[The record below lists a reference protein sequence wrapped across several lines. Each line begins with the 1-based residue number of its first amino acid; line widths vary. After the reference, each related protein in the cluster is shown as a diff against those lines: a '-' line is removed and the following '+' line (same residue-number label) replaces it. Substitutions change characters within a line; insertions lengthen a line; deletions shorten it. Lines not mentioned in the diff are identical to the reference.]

1 MRRIRRSY
9 SGIILIINTIPPF
22 IMRRILSTV
31 LLACLVLGAWAQNKK
46 KMTEEEKKE
55 AMEQLEVFYQ
65 FETGTAFSGLDSLAE
80 NQEFKQDMLPWE
92 KWADKFKHKSFK
104 NGLSRLF
111 MCFDKAFIE
120 PNKDSS
126 IFCNLMLRGKEED
139 VSSYFGGRQGSGL
152 WEKYYHEDENGNF
165 TGFCKELFFDL
176 ETDLQL
182 HLTDKQGKPA
192 YIHPE
197 KDIYLLEGG
206 DYAKNKDMLNIWF
219 GLQIPLTVPYQEIA
233 GGHISLSFYMPQEYD
248 RITVPIKDFGDKPV
262 QVTWG
267 SKTFSIEKVDNN
279 GFIISADAETLDTLK
294 GMKRLY
300 HRDGNWYEPSSS
312 TATTG
317 DLDKILKNSTRKI
330 TFEEW
335 LKENGIDPNNLEE
348 TLKYFMEDEVSESEE
363 DTGTDD
369 AGVTGKH
376 YRIALQGDSL
386 LLYMPVEKRRKIAEI
401 TVFAP
406 SEDEASR
413 LIINRERCN
422 ELIEWLCTEKSP
434 DNKKQAEP
442 EEMEEVDYF
451 SPDFQPAKPINPQTG
466 MPDEWN
472 MVLTQLLRKPEEAVE
487 QGITGRMMA
496 EITIGADGVASNVKI
511 NGDPHPLLEKAVC
524 DCLYGIK
531 YVPATWKG
539 KAISFVAS
547 LPVIFY

>member
-1 MRRIRRSY
+1 MRHIRRSY

-348 TLKYFMEDEVSESEE
+348 TLKYFMEDDVSEE

-406 SEDEASR
+406 SEGEASR

>member
-55 AMEQLEVFYQ
+55 TMEQLEVFYQ

-279 GFIISADAETLDTLK
+279 GFIISADAETLDKLK

-348 TLKYFMEDEVSESEE
+348 TLKYFMEDEVSEE
-363 DTGTDD
+363 DTSTDD

-376 YRIALQGDSL
+376 YKIALQGDSL

-406 SEDEASR
+406 SEGEASR

-531 YVPATWKG
+531 YVPSTWKG

>member
-92 KWADKFKHKSFK
+92 KWADKYKHKSFK
-104 NGLSRLF
+104 KSLSRLF

-120 PNKDSS
+120 PDKDSP
-126 IFCNLMLRGKEED
+126 IFCNLMLRGKEEN

-279 GFIISADAETLDTLK
+279 GFIISADAETLDKLK

-348 TLKYFMEDEVSESEE
+348 TLKYFMEDEVSEE

-401 TVFAP
+401 TVFVP
-406 SEDEASR
+406 LEGEASR

>member
-55 AMEQLEVFYQ
+55 TMEQLEVFYQ

-126 IFCNLMLRGKEED
+126 IFCNLMLRGKGED
-139 VSSYFGGRQGSGL
+139 VSSYFGGRPGSGL

-279 GFIISADAETLDTLK
+279 GFIISADAETLDKLK

-348 TLKYFMEDEVSESEE
+348 TLKYFMEDEVSEE
-363 DTGTDD
+363 DTSTDD

-376 YRIALQGDSL
+376 YKIALQGDSL

-406 SEDEASR
+406 SEGEASR

-487 QGITGRMMA
+487 QGITGRMVA

>member
-9 SGIILIINTIPPF
+9 SGIILIINTISPF

-262 QVTWG
+262 QVTWC

-279 GFIISADAETLDTLK
+279 LFIISADAETLDKLK

-348 TLKYFMEDEVSESEE
+348 TLKYFMEDEVSEE

-406 SEDEASR
+406 SEGEASR

>member
-279 GFIISADAETLDTLK
+279 GFIISADAETLDKLK

-300 HRDGNWYEPSSS
+300 HRDGNWYEPSSP

-348 TLKYFMEDEVSESEE
+348 TLKYFMEDEVSEE

-406 SEDEASR
+406 SEGEASR

>member
-279 GFIISADAETLDTLK
+279 GFIISADAETLDKLK

-348 TLKYFMEDEVSESEE
+348 TLKYFMEDEVSEE

-406 SEDEASR
+406 SEGEASR

-434 DNKKQAEP
+434 DNKKQAGP

>member
-139 VSSYFGGRQGSGL
+139 VSSYFGGRQGAGL

-279 GFIISADAETLDTLK
+279 GFIISADAETLDKLK

-300 HRDGNWYEPSSS
+300 HRDGNWYESSSS

-348 TLKYFMEDEVSESEE
+348 TLKYFMEDEVSEE

-406 SEDEASR
+406 SEGEASR

-472 MVLTQLLRKPEEAVE
+472 MVLAQLLRKPEEAVE
-487 QGITGRMMA
+487 QGITGRMTA

>member
-104 NGLSRLF
+104 KSLSRLF

-120 PNKDSS
+120 PDKDSP
-126 IFCNLMLRGKEED
+126 IFCNLMLRGKEEN

-279 GFIISADAETLDTLK
+279 GFIISADAETLDKLK

-348 TLKYFMEDEVSESEE
+348 TLKYFMEDEVSEE

-401 TVFAP
+401 TVFVP
-406 SEDEASR
+406 LEGEASR

-451 SPDFQPAKPINPQTG
+451 SPDFQPAKPINPQTE

>member
-1 MRRIRRSY
+1 MKR
-9 SGIILIINTIPPF
+9 L
-22 IMRRILSTV
+22 LSTV

-279 GFIISADAETLDTLK
+279 GFIISADAETLDKLK
-294 GMKRLY
+294 GMKHLY

-348 TLKYFMEDEVSESEE
+348 TLKYFMEDEVSEE

-434 DNKKQAEP
+434 DNKKQTEP

-511 NGDPHPLLEKAVC
+511 NGDPHPLLEKVVC

>member
-152 WEKYYHEDENGNF
+152 WEKYYHEDGNGNF

-219 GLQIPLTVPYQEIA
+219 GLQIPLTVPYQEIT

-279 GFIISADAETLDTLK
+279 GFIISADAETLDKLK

-348 TLKYFMEDEVSESEE
+348 TLKYFMEDEVSEE

-406 SEDEASR
+406 SEGEASR

>member
-279 GFIISADAETLDTLK
+279 GFIISADAETLDKLK

-348 TLKYFMEDEVSESEE
+348 TLNTLMEDEVSEE

-406 SEDEASR
+406 SEGEASR

-511 NGDPHPLLEKAVC
+511 NGDPHPLLEKRSATASTA
-524 DCLYGIK
+524 IK

>member
-1 MRRIRRSY
+1 MRHIRRSY

-279 GFIISADAETLDTLK
+279 GFIISADAETLDKLK
-294 GMKRLY
+294 GMKHLY

-348 TLKYFMEDEVSESEE
+348 TLKYFMEDEVSEE

-369 AGVTGKH
+369 AGVTEKH

-434 DNKKQAEP
+434 DNKKQTEP

-511 NGDPHPLLEKAVC
+511 NGDPHPLLEKVVC

>member
-104 NGLSRLF
+104 KSLSRLF

-120 PNKDSS
+120 PDKDSP
-126 IFCNLMLRGKEED
+126 IFCNLMLRGKEEN

-233 GGHISLSFYMPQEYD
+233 DGHISLSFYMPQEYD

-279 GFIISADAETLDTLK
+279 GFIISADAETLDKLK

-348 TLKYFMEDEVSESEE
+348 TLKYFMEDEVSEE

-401 TVFAP
+401 TVFVP
-406 SEDEASR
+406 LEGEASR

>member
-9 SGIILIINTIPPF
+9 SGIILIINTISPF

-262 QVTWG
+262 QVTWC

-279 GFIISADAETLDTLK
+279 GFIISADAETLDKLK

-348 TLKYFMEDEVSESEE
+348 TLKYFMEDEVSEE

-386 LLYMPVEKRRKIAEI
+386 LLYMLVEKRRKIAEI

-406 SEDEASR
+406 SEGEASR

>member
-1 MRRIRRSY
+1 MRR
-9 SGIILIINTIPPF
+9 L
-22 IMRRILSTV
+22 LSTV
-31 LLACLVLGAWAQNKK
+31 LLACLVLGAWAQNKT
-46 KMTEEEKKE
+46 KMTEEEKKKTMEGLE
-55 AMEQLEVFYQ
+55 ALYQLE
-65 FETGTAFSGLDSLAE
+65 TGAAFGELGSLSG
-80 NQEFKQDMLPWE
+80 NKEFKQDRLPWE

-104 NGLSRLF
+104 KSLSRLF
-111 MCFDKAFIE
+111 RCFDKAFIE
-120 PNKDSS
+120 PNKDSP
-126 IFCNLMLRGKEED
+126 IFFNLMLRGKDED
-139 VSSYFGGRQGSGL
+139 VSSYFGSRQGSGL
-152 WEKYYHEDENGNF
+152 WEEHYHEDENGNF

-182 HLTDKQGKPA
+182 HLTDKQGKPV
-192 YIHPE
+192 YILPDG
-197 KDIYLLEGG
+197 DIYLLEGG
-206 DYAKNKDMLNIWF
+206 DYAQNKDMLNIWF
-219 GLQIPLTVPYQEIA
+219 GLQIPLTIPYQEIA
-233 GGHISLSFYMPQEYD
+233 GGHISLSFYMPEKYD

-267 SKTFSIEKVDNN
+267 NKTFSIEKVDSN
-279 GFIISADAETLDTLK
+279 GFIISADAETLDKLK

-312 TATTG
+312 TSTTG

-335 LKENGIDPNNLEE
+335 LKEEGIDLNNLEE
-348 TLKYFMEDEVSESEE
+348 TLKHFMEDEASEE
-363 DTGTDD
+363 NDDTD
-369 AGVTGKH
+369 AAGMMGKH
-376 YRIALQGDSL
+376 YRTALQGDSL
-386 LLYMPVEKRRKIAEI
+386 LLYMPDEKRREIAEI

-406 SEDEASR
+406 SEGEASR

-434 DNKKQAEP
+434 DNTKQTEP

-472 MVLTQLLRKPEEAVE
+472 IILAQLLRKPEEAVE
-487 QGITGRMMA
+487 QGITGRMTA
-496 EITIGADGVASNVKI
+496 EITIGTDGVASNVKI

-531 YVPATWKG
+531 YVPAKWKG
-539 KAISFVAS
+539 KAISFVTT
-547 LPVIFY
+547 LPVIFK

>member
-1 MRRIRRSY
+1 MKR
-9 SGIILIINTIPPF
+9 L
-22 IMRRILSTV
+22 LSTV
-31 LLACLVLGAWAQNKK
+31 LLACFVLGAWAQNKT

-55 AMEQLEVFYQ
+55 AMKQLEVLYQ
-65 FETGTAFSGLDSLAE
+65 FETGTAFGELDSLTE
-80 NQEFKQDMLPWE
+80 SQEFKQDRLPWE

-104 NGLSRLF
+104 KSLSRLF

-120 PNKDSS
+120 PNKDSP
-126 IFCNLMLRGKEED
+126 IFFNLMLRGKDED
-139 VSSYFGGRQGSGL
+139 VSSYFGGRKEPACGKSIITRMRTGTSRGSAKNFSSTWRL
-152 WEKYYHEDENGNF
+152 ICSFIWRINRANRSIPDE
-165 TGFCKELFFDL
+165 
-176 ETDLQL
+176 
-182 HLTDKQGKPA
+182 
-192 YIHPE
+192 
-197 KDIYLLEGG
+197 DIYLLEGG
-206 DYAKNKDMLNIWF
+206 DYAQNKDMLNIWF

-233 GGHISLSFYMPQEYD
+233 GGHISLSFYMPEKYD
-248 RITVPIKDFGDKPV
+248 RIIVPIKDFGDKPV

-267 SKTFSIEKVDNN
+267 NKTFSIEKVDSN
-279 GFIISADAETLDTLK
+279 GFIISADAETLDKLK

-312 TATTG
+312 TSTTG

-335 LKENGIDPNNLEE
+335 LKEEGIDLNNLEE
-348 TLKYFMEDEVSESEE
+348 TLKHFMEDEASEE
-363 DTGTDD
+363 NDDTD
-369 AGVTGKH
+369 AAGMMGKH
-376 YRIALQGDSL
+376 YRTALQGDSL
-386 LLYMPVEKRRKIAEI
+386 LLYMPDEKRREIAEI

-406 SEDEASR
+406 SEGEASR

-434 DNKKQAEP
+434 DNTKQTEP

-472 MVLTQLLRKPEEAVE
+472 IILAQLLRKPEEAVE
-487 QGITGRMMA
+487 QGITGRMTA
-496 EITIGADGVASNVKI
+496 EITIGTDGVASNVKI

-531 YVPATWKG
+531 YVPAKWKG
-539 KAISFVAS
+539 KAISFVTT
-547 LPVIFY
+547 LPVIFK

>member
-55 AMEQLEVFYQ
+55 TMEQLEVFYQ

-206 DYAKNKDMLNIWF
+206 DYAKNKGMLNIWF

-279 GFIISADAETLDTLK
+279 GFIISADAETLDKLK

-348 TLKYFMEDEVSESEE
+348 TLKYFMEDEVSEE
-363 DTGTDD
+363 DTSTDD

-376 YRIALQGDSL
+376 YKIALQGDSL

-406 SEDEASR
+406 SEGEASR

>member
-55 AMEQLEVFYQ
+55 TMEQLEVFYQ

-104 NGLSRLF
+104 KSLSRLF

-279 GFIISADAETLDTLK
+279 GFIISADAETLDKLK

-348 TLKYFMEDEVSESEE
+348 TLKYFMEDEVSEE
-363 DTGTDD
+363 DTSTDD

-376 YRIALQGDSL
+376 YKIALQGDSL

-406 SEDEASR
+406 SEGEASR

-531 YVPATWKG
+531 DVPATWEG

>member
-9 SGIILIINTIPPF
+9 SGIILIINTISPF

-92 KWADKFKHKSFK
+92 KWADKFKHKNFK

-262 QVTWG
+262 QVTWC

-279 GFIISADAETLDTLK
+279 GFIISADAETLDKLK

-348 TLKYFMEDEVSESEE
+348 TLKYFMEDEVSEE

-406 SEDEASR
+406 SEGEASR

>member
-1 MRRIRRSY
+1 MRRIRPSY

-279 GFIISADAETLDTLK
+279 GFIISADAETLDKLK

-348 TLKYFMEDEVSESEE
+348 TLKYFMEDEVSEE

-406 SEDEASR
+406 LEGEASR

>member
-1 MRRIRRSY
+1 MRHIRRSY

-139 VSSYFGGRQGSGL
+139 VSSYFGGRQGSGM

-279 GFIISADAETLDTLK
+279 GFIISADAETLDKLK
-294 GMKRLY
+294 GMKHLY

-348 TLKYFMEDEVSESEE
+348 TLKYFMEDEVSEE

-434 DNKKQAEP
+434 DNKKQTEP

-472 MVLTQLLRKPEEAVE
+472 MVLTQLLRKPKEAVE

-511 NGDPHPLLEKAVC
+511 NGDPHPLLEKVVC

>member
-1 MRRIRRSY
+1 MRHIRRSY

-139 VSSYFGGRQGSGL
+139 VSSYFGVRQGSGL

-348 TLKYFMEDEVSESEE
+348 TLKYFMEDEVSEE

-406 SEDEASR
+406 SEGEASR

>member
-1 MRRIRRSY
+1 MRHIRRSY

-279 GFIISADAETLDTLK
+279 GFIISADAETLDKLK
-294 GMKRLY
+294 GMKHLY

-317 DLDKILKNSTRKI
+317 YLDKILKNSTRKI

-348 TLKYFMEDEVSESEE
+348 TLKYFMEDEVSEE

-434 DNKKQAEP
+434 DNKKQTEP

-511 NGDPHPLLEKAVC
+511 NGDPHPLLEKVVC

>member
-1 MRRIRRSY
+1 MRRIRRSH

-104 NGLSRLF
+104 KSLSRLF

-120 PNKDSS
+120 PDKDSP
-126 IFCNLMLRGKEED
+126 IFCNLMLRGKEEN

-279 GFIISADAETLDTLK
+279 GFIISADTETLDKLK

-348 TLKYFMEDEVSESEE
+348 TLKYFMEDEVSEE

-401 TVFAP
+401 TVFVP
-406 SEDEASR
+406 LEGEASR

>member
-139 VSSYFGGRQGSGL
+139 VSSYFGGRQGSCL

-279 GFIISADAETLDTLK
+279 GFIISADAETLDKLK
-294 GMKRLY
+294 GMKCLY

-348 TLKYFMEDEVSESEE
+348 TLKYFMEDEVSEE

-406 SEDEASR
+406 SEGEASR

-434 DNKKQAEP
+434 DNKKQTEP

-487 QGITGRMMA
+487 QGITGRMTA

-531 YVPATWKG
+531 SVPATWKG

>member
-1 MRRIRRSY
+1 
-9 SGIILIINTIPPF
+9 LIINTIPPF

-55 AMEQLEVFYQ
+55 TMEQLEVFYQ

-279 GFIISADAETLDTLK
+279 GFIISADAETLDKLK

-348 TLKYFMEDEVSESEE
+348 TLKYFMEDEVSEE
-363 DTGTDD
+363 DTSTDD

-376 YRIALQGDSL
+376 YKIALQGDSL

-406 SEDEASR
+406 SEGEASR

-434 DNKKQAEP
+434 DNKKQGEP

>member
-1 MRRIRRSY
+1 MRHIRRSY

-31 LLACLVLGAWAQNKK
+31 LLACLVLGALAQNKK

-279 GFIISADAETLDTLK
+279 GFIISADAETLDKLK
-294 GMKRLY
+294 GMKCLY

-348 TLKYFMEDEVSESEE
+348 TLKYFMEDEVSEE

-406 SEDEASR
+406 SEGEASR

-434 DNKKQAEP
+434 DNKKQTEP

>member
-104 NGLSRLF
+104 KSLSRLF

-120 PNKDSS
+120 PDKDSP
-126 IFCNLMLRGKEED
+126 IFCNLMLRGKEEN

-279 GFIISADAETLDTLK
+279 GFIISADAETLDKLK

-335 LKENGIDPNNLEE
+335 LKENSIDPNNLEE
-348 TLKYFMEDEVSESEE
+348 TLKYFMEDEVSEE

-401 TVFAP
+401 TVFVP
-406 SEDEASR
+406 LEGEASR

>member
-31 LLACLVLGAWAQNKK
+31 LLVCLVLGAWAQNKK

-55 AMEQLEVFYQ
+55 TMEQLEVFYQ

-279 GFIISADAETLDTLK
+279 GFIISADAETLDKLK

-348 TLKYFMEDEVSESEE
+348 TLKYFMEDEVSEE
-363 DTGTDD
+363 DTSTDD

-376 YRIALQGDSL
+376 YKIALQGDSL

-406 SEDEASR
+406 SEGEASR